1 MPLSPSNGLPRPFVE
16 VVKGDLRNNFHGS
29 DRACEANSACN
40 DKADHEGIHRP
51 RNAPL
56 TAFKNDRVC
65 ASPLSKNPTRVLLLR
80 KDEKWSRTA
89 GRSPRKP
96 PRGQASC

>member
-51 RNAPL
+51 RNAP
-56 TAFKNDRVC
+56 TDRLQERPGVRF
-65 ASPLSKNPTRVLLLR
+65 APIEESHV
-80 KDEKWSRTA
+80 
-89 GRSPRKP
+89 RSPVEK
-96 PRGQASC
+96 G